1 MMRTRLV
8 IAVVGGFALLI
19 VSASLRQVWSVEPQ
33 ALVAP
38 NAPQVS
44 DDDRFTVPD
53 TDDERALQ
61 LFLQRLVEAEL
72 VDPTPEVVLAHL
84 QRIDQSVATLL
95 QRKLSDSMYLKV
107 ASMRLNLLATLE
119 DLEDPKATEKAAE
132 FLKVLSSDPR
142 PDIKLL
148 AERYA
153 VEDRVRRIADLSPAE
168 QQKLADD
175 INALIKTASADDPD
189 AIQFSIQM
197 AMTAGEL
204 LQRAGSPLAGP
215 AFASFV
221 ETIRARND
229 SNLADLVVSMEGT
242 MRRLQLPGKS
252 IEIAGETLDGKPF
265 NLTQLQ
271 GKVVLVEYW
280 ATWCAPCVAELPHVK
295 ALYEAYHNKG
305 FEIVG
310 VSLDDDRGAVEEFVK
325 AKGIKWPILFD
336 AAAADPWSGANVR
349 RYGIYSIPTLI
360 LVDRD
365 GKVVK
370 ATELIG
376 PQLDEQ
382 LEKLLGPANLKLS
395 QGDIP
400 AP

>member
-33 ALVAP
+33 APLAP
-38 NAPQVS
+38 DAPQVK

-95 QRKLSDSMYLKV
+95 QRKLSDSLYLKV

-175 INALIKTASADDPD
+175 INALIKAASTDDPD

-215 AFASFV
+215 VFASFV

-242 MRRLQLPGKS
+242 MRRLQLPGKP

-265 NLTQLQ
+265 NISQLQ

-280 ATWCAPCVAELPHVK
+280 ATWCGPCIAGLPHVK

-325 AKGIKWPILFD
+325 AQGIQWPILFD
-336 AAAADPWSGANVR
+336 AAAADPWSGANVL
-349 RYGIYSIPTLI
+349 RYGINSIPTLI

-376 PQLDEQ
+376 PQLDAQ

-395 QGDIP
+395 QGDVP